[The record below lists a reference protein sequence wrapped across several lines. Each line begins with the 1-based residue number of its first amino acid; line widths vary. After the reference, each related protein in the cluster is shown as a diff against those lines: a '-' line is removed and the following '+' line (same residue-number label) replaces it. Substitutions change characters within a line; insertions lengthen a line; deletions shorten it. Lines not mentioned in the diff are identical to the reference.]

1 MTFEVFAGCR
11 ICGVAESLTLVLNT
25 ACTPKYALGAMST
38 LVMLSAG
45 HTANE
50 ILALQMCAALDE
62 VEGQE
67 PGIDARLTR
76 LAAALD
82 DRLEDVVG
90 GSGDAPGVMGALGS
104 SDMDD
109 LEGLVAFARSAAAL
123 QPDGTR
129 MPARRCQVCRRPACR
144 VFCKSCA

>member
-1 MTFEVFAGCR
+1 MLLL
-11 ICGVAESLTLVLNT
+11 LTR
-25 ACTPKYALGAMST
+25 
-38 LVMLSAG
+38 
-45 HTANE
+45 
-50 ILALQMCAALDE
+50 LQMCAALDE

-90 GSGDAPGVMGALGS
+90 GDAPGGMGALGS

-129 MPARRCQVCRRPACR
+129 LPARRCQVR
-144 VFCKSCA
+144 